1 MTRKSL
7 LSLAVAAG
15 ILLAAGVWLDAHRAR
30 QQSDIGG
37 GAVFGDLGT
46 ALGDIT
52 EIRLSKGDG
61 SRTTLKRAADGWTVA
76 ERNYPAD
83 GSRVRELALN
93 LAAMKVVEA
102 KTSDPANY
110 AKLGVEPANSP
121 TATSTLVEL
130 VGGKK
135 TWSLLVGKSAGGR
148 AVYVRKPDDK
158 TSALAEPSVSV
169 DPDQKR
175 WLDRQVTDISGADVH
190 DIAVTPARGPAYL
203 LTRAKRGD
211 TDLALSPVPKGRN
224 PVTPMSLNG
233 QAEALAA
240 FNFDDVH
247 PLETPAPASTDKA
260 VWRTFDGQVIELAGR
275 RTADKAF
282 VTVNAHRDPALA
294 AQFAAPATPA
304 APTPGTAAPAAA
316 ASPATATPAKPADAK
331 PAEKTVERLA
341 SRANGVQYEIPGYKY
356 DALFKPEED
365 LLEKL
370 PAPAA
375 KPARKPESKPVKKQ

>member
-1 MTRKSL
+1 VL
-7 LSLAVAAG
+7 LGAGLWINAHRSAQETAAG
-15 ILLAAGVWLDAHRAR
+15 GSAVLA
-30 QQSDIGG
+30 
-37 GAVFGDLGT
+37 DLKP
-46 ALGDIT
+46 ALGDVQ

-61 SRTTLKRAADGWTVA
+61 SRTTLARRADGWTVV

-83 GSRVRELALN
+83 GARVRELALN
-93 LAAMKVVEA
+93 LAAMKVIEA

-130 VGGKK
+130 VAGKK
-135 TWSLLVGKSAGGR
+135 TWSLLVGKSAEGR
-148 AVYVRKPDDK
+148 AVYVRRPEDK

-175 WLDRQVTDISGADVH
+175 WVDRQITDITGADVH
-190 DIAVTPARGPAYL
+190 DIAVTPAKGPAYL

-211 TDLALSPVPKGRN
+211 ADLALSPVPKGRN

-233 QAEALAA
+233 QGEALAG

-247 PLETPAPASTDKA
+247 PVDNTAPPATDKA
-260 VWRTFDGQVIELAGR
+260 VWRTFDGQVIELAGH
-275 RTADKAF
+275 RTTDKAF
-282 VTVNAHRDPALA
+282 VTVTAHRDPALA
-294 AQFAAPATPA
+294 AQFAETAPTSAGTPATP
-304 APTPGTAAPAAA
+304 GAAPAKSAD
-316 ASPATATPAKPADAK
+316 AKAGDAK
-331 PAEKTVERLA
+331 PAGAKPVEARPAAKTVERLA
-341 SRANGVQYEIPGYKY
+341 ARANGVQFEIPTYKY

-365 LLEKL
+365 LLEKP

-375 KPARKPESKPVKKQ
+375 KPALPKSAAKPAKTPAK